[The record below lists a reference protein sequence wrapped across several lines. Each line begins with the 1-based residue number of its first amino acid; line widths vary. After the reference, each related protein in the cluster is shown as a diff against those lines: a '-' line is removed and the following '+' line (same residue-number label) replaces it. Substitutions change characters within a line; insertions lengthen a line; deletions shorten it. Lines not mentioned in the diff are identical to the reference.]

1 MSIGSSPSFTE
12 IYTAINGS
20 WPGTQISL
28 DTNFRNVP
36 FTDGTNTNS
45 SSGSQL
51 SLSQFRNKN
60 ILRDYILGSGTSRNT
75 YHPVYSWYNISDSCQ
90 IYRNKELADLGLEG
104 ASIGSVAWEF
114 SSTGTGSLATDKRS
128 YMYIWCANIDD
139 RAGASV
145 DTGYRNADY
154 SSSVYDTYG
163 QRTYM
168 GLTWRL
174 MYNGPYNIPDVYNNA
189 TWINFNFGTG
199 GGTEME
205 FIHEPGKSLAI
216 SAYSPYEQYI
226 SNGRYVAA
234 LGNGDTK
241 LSSHYYTDYT
251 RDDPLSNF
259 GRTMTSSSY
268 RPKVK
273 LGNIG
278 LAFGGRL
285 IGGGDFR

>member
-28 DTNFRNVP
+28 DTHFRNVQ

-45 SSGSQL
+45 SSGAQL
-51 SLSQFRNKN
+51 SLSQFRNKT

-75 YHPVYSWYNISDSCQ
+75 YHPCYSWYRISDSCQ
-90 IYRNKELADLGLEG
+90 IYRNEELRAIGLEG

-114 SSTGTGSLATDKRS
+114 KSNSSTYTTDKRS
-128 YMYIWCANIDD
+128 TMRIYMANIDNA
-139 RAGASV
+139 AGASV
-145 DTGYRNADY
+145 ATGYRDAGY
-154 SSSVYDTYG
+154 SSSVTDTYG
-163 QRTYM
+163 GRPYQ
-168 GLTWRL
+168 GLTWQKV
-174 MYNGPYNIPDVYNNA
+174 YDGAYNIPNVYNNPQ
-189 TWINFNFGTG
+189 WINFNFGTG
-199 GGTEME
+199 SGTDPE
-205 FIHEPGKSLAI
+205 FIHKDGSGVAI
-216 SAYSPYEQYI
+216 SVYSPYEAYI
-226 SNGRYVAA
+226 RNGMYVAA
-234 LGNGDTK
+234 LGNGDAK
-241 LSSHYYTDYT
+241 LSSHYYTDNSSYDPNT
-251 RDDPLSNF
+251 RF
-259 GRTMTSSSY
+259 GNTMTSSSY

>member
-28 DTNFRNVP
+28 DTHFRNVP

-45 SSGSQL
+45 SSGAQL
-51 SLSQFRNKN
+51 SLSQFRNKTM
-60 ILRDYILGSGTSRNT
+60 LRDYILGSGSSRNT

-90 IYRNKELADLGLEG
+90 IYRNEELQELGLEG

-114 SSTGTGSLATDKRS
+114 SGNNATTTTDKRS
-128 YMYIWCANIDD
+128 YMYIWLANIDNA
-139 RAGASV
+139 AGASV
-145 DTGYRNADY
+145 DTGYRDSDY

-163 QRTYM
+163 RRSYQ
-168 GLTWRL
+168 GLSWRL
-174 MYNGPYNIPDVYNNA
+174 VYAGPYTIPNVYNNA

-199 GGTEME
+199 GTDLE

-226 SNGRYVAA
+226 SNGRFVAA

-251 RDDPLSNF
+251 RDDPLSQF